1 MSDFDSI
8 NNFLVD
14 IWSRINKI
22 EERLI
27 AAGVGENISL
37 TEIHIIEKAGAEQ
50 PSRMSSI
57 AKAVG
62 VTLATLT
69 VACDKLESKGLV
81 QRTRDTADKRVVNI
95 SLTPR
100 GQAVYAYHKRF
111 HERMTA
117 AALHDLSDR
126 ETALL
131 ASSLQKLQSFF
142 ERQSMQ

>member
-22 EERLI
+22 EERSL
-27 AAGVGENISL
+27 AAGIGDNISL
-37 TEIHIIEKAGAEQ
+37 TEIHIIEKIGAQQ
-50 PSRMSSI
+50 PCRMSSI

-69 VACDKLESKGLV
+69 VACDKLESKGLIT
-81 QRTRDTADKRVVNI
+81 RTRDTTDKRVVNI

-100 GQAVYAYHKRF
+100 GQTIYTYHKEF
-111 HERMTA
+111 HERMIA
-117 AALHDLSDR
+117 AAISDLSPD

-131 ASSLQKLQSFF
+131 AASLQKIQSFF
-142 ERQSMQ
+142 EQQGML

>member
-22 EERLI
+22 EERTLT
-27 AAGVGENISL
+27 AGIGDNISL
-37 TEIHIIEKAGAEQ
+37 TEIHIIEKIAAEQ
-50 PSRMSSI
+50 PSRMSTI
-57 AKAVG
+57 ARSVG
-62 VTLATLT
+62 VTLATFT
-69 VACDKLESKGLV
+69 VACDKLESKGLI

-100 GQAVYAYHKRF
+100 GEAIHAYHKEF
-111 HERMTA
+111 HERMIS
-117 AALHDLSDR
+117 AALSELSDS

-131 ASSLQKLQSFF
+131 ASSLQKLRSFF
-142 ERQSMQ
+142 EQQDQ

>member
-22 EERLI
+22 EERSL
-27 AAGVGENISL
+27 AAGIGDNISL
-37 TEIHIIEKAGAEQ
+37 TEIHIIEKIGAQQ

-69 VACDKLESKGLV
+69 VACDKLESKGLIV
-81 QRTRDTADKRVVNI
+81 RTRDTTDKRVVNI

-100 GQAVYAYHKRF
+100 GQTIYTYHKEF
-111 HERMTA
+111 HERMIA
-117 AALHDLSDR
+117 AAISDLSPD

-131 ASSLQKLQSFF
+131 AASLQKIQSFF
-142 ERQSMQ
+142 EQQGML

>member
-22 EERLI
+22 EERSI

-69 VACDKLESKGLV
+69 VACDKLE
-81 QRTRDTADKRVVNI
+81 
-95 SLTPR
+95 PR

>member
-22 EERLI
+22 EERALT
-27 AAGVGENISL
+27 AGIGDNISL
-37 TEIHIIEKAGAEQ
+37 TEIHIIEKIAAEQ
-50 PSRMSSI
+50 RMSTI
-57 AKAVG
+57 AKSVG
-62 VTLATLT
+62 VTLATFT
-69 VACDKLESKGLV
+69 VACDKLESKGLI

-95 SLTPR
+95 SLTPQ
-100 GQAVYAYHKRF
+100 GEAIHAYHKKF
-111 HERMTA
+111 HERMIS
-117 AALHDLSDR
+117 AALSELSDS

-142 ERQSMQ
+142 EQQDQ

>member
-14 IWSRINKI
+14 IWSPDQTRS
-22 EERLI
+22 EERSI

-95 SLTPR
+95 SLTPTR
-100 GQAVYAYHKRF
+100 PGRLCLSQTLSRAHDR
-111 HERMTA
+111 RRA
-117 AALHDLSDR
+117 AR
-126 ETALL
+126 PV
-131 ASSLQKLQSFF
+131 
-142 ERQSMQ
+142 

>member
-22 EERLI
+22 EERTL
-27 AAGVGENISL
+27 AAGIGDNISL
-37 TEIHIIEKAGAEQ
+37 TEIHIIEKIAAEQ
-50 PSRMSSI
+50 PSRMSAI
-57 AKAVG
+57 AKSVG

-69 VACDKLESKGLV
+69 VACDKLESKGLI
-81 QRTRDTADKRVVNI
+81 QRTRDTSDKRVVNI

-100 GQAVYAYHKRF
+100 GEAIHAYHKQF
-111 HERMTA
+111 HERMIS
-117 AALHDLSDR
+117 AALSELSES

-142 ERQSMQ
+142 EQQDQ

>member
-14 IWSRINKI
+14 IWSPINKI
-22 EERLI
+22 EERSLT
-27 AAGVGENISL
+27 AGIGENISL
-37 TEIHIIEKAGAEQ
+37 TEIHIIEKIGAQQ

-69 VACDKLESKGLV
+69 VACDKLESKGLIV
-81 QRTRDTADKRVVNI
+81 RTRDATDKRVVNV

-100 GQAVYAYHKRF
+100 GQTIYTYHKEF
-111 HERMTA
+111 HERMIV
-117 AALHDLSDR
+117 AALSDLSPD

-131 ASSLQKLQSFF
+131 ATSLQKLQSFF
-142 ERQSMQ
+142 EQQG

>member
-22 EERLI
+22 EERSLT
-27 AAGVGENISL
+27 AGIGENISL
-37 TEIHIIEKAGAEQ
+37 TEIHIIEKIGAQQ

-69 VACDKLESKGLV
+69 VACDKLESKGLIV
-81 QRTRDTADKRVVNI
+81 RTRDATDKRVVNV

-100 GQAVYAYHKRF
+100 GQTIYTYHKEF
-111 HERMTA
+111 HERMIA
-117 AALHDLSDR
+117 AALSDLSPA

-131 ASSLQKLQSFF
+131 ATSLQKLPSFF
-142 ERQSMQ
+142 EQQG

>member
-22 EERLI
+22 EERTL
-27 AAGVGENISL
+27 AAGIGDNISL
-37 TEIHIIEKAGAEQ
+37 TEIHIIEKIAAEQ
-50 PSRMSSI
+50 PSRMSAI
-57 AKAVG
+57 AKSVG

-69 VACDKLESKGLV
+69 VACDKLESKGLI
-81 QRTRDTADKRVVNI
+81 QRTRDTSDKRVVNI

-100 GQAVYAYHKRF
+100 GEAIHAYHKKF
-111 HERMTA
+111 HERMIS
-117 AALHDLSDR
+117 AALSELSES

-142 ERQSMQ
+142 EQQDQ

>member
-22 EERLI
+22 EERTLT
-27 AAGVGENISL
+27 AGIGDNISL
-37 TEIHIIEKAGAEQ
+37 TEIHIIDAEQ
-50 PSRMSSI
+50 PSRMSTI
-57 AKAVG
+57 AKSVG
-62 VTLATLT
+62 VTLATFT
-69 VACDKLESKGLV
+69 VACDKLESKGLI

-100 GQAVYAYHKRF
+100 GEAIHAYHKEF
-111 HERMTA
+111 HERMIS
-117 AALHDLSDR
+117 AALSELSES

-131 ASSLQKLQSFF
+131 ASSLQKLRSFF
-142 ERQSMQ
+142 EQQDQ